1 MSERLKVAEFVS
13 FCIEMFAKAKR
24 LSGDKVAA
32 VFQSCGAIDYLDSGY
47 DVLHTQGERWL
58 VSDLEE
64 SLRIRGVS
72 ARGCFTVHWIGSRC
86 RA

>member
-1 MSERLKVAEFVS
+1 MSERAKVAEFVS

-32 VFQSCGAIDYLDSGY
+32 VFQSCGA
-47 DVLHTQGERWL
+47 V
-58 VSDLEE
+58 
-64 SLRIRGVS
+64 
-72 ARGCFTVHWIGSRC
+72 WILSF

>member
-1 MSERLKVAEFVS
+1 MSERAKVAEFVS

-24 LSGDKVAA
+24 LSGDGVA

-58 VSDLEE
+58 VSGLDEF
-64 SLRIRGVS
+64 LRIRGVP
-72 ARGCFTVHWIGSRC
+72 A
-86 RA
+86 